1 MKKNLVIWIVFIFLL
16 ISANIANA
24 AESFDRPVIDDGGN
38 TSGGASISKQAE
50 KKRSDIIR
58 NILLDLF
65 SFGEDSKNPTNSTP
79 ESPSTS
85 QPTPTP
91 DIGNNNNLLPT
102 GAYPSITYY
111 PQPDPN
117 NILNNTGLSYP
128 SAIISNVQKCLQNRG
143 IYQAA
148 SAQTGVPWQVL
159 AGIHYTEGSC
169 DPNKS
174 LVSGRQ
180 LGVDE
185 PDLNGNCSSQYAGV
199 GKPKALP
206 GGGCGF
212 DNLLDTAVYAGN
224 HLKGKIS
231 KVPETHEELVYSL
244 AGYNGWGNTNCG
256 RTPYQFC
263 PPLFKGEDH
272 TYVFNKNPDGR
283 HETMYIVYCAD
294 RKTCR
299 ELGREPPVH
308 QQYGVLTVAGAVSS
322 LAL

>member
-1 MKKNLVIWIVFIFLL
+1 MHPVSIY
-16 ISANIANA
+16 AQAY
-24 AESFDRPVIDDGGN
+24 DRPVIDDGGN
-38 TSGGASISKQAE
+38 MSGGATKISKQAQESRESTTKKLLE
-50 KKRSDIIR
+50 KVY
-58 NILLDLF
+58 DLF
-65 SFGEDSKNPTNSTP
+65 FQADDDRRIIIPITPTH
-79 ESPSTS
+79 SPSQT
-85 QPTPTP
+85 TPP
-91 DIGNNNNLLPT
+91 SNSGNDNLLPT
-102 GAYPSITYY
+102 GIYPSITYY

-117 NILNNTGLSYP
+117 NILNNTGLNYP
-128 SAIISNVQKCLQNRG
+128 SAMIANVQKCLQNRG
-143 IYQAA
+143 VYQAA

-185 PDLNGNCSSQYAGV
+185 PDLNGNCSSQYTGV
-199 GKPKALP
+199 GKPKPIGYDASGKTL
-206 GGGCGF
+206 CAF

>member
-1 MKKNLVIWIVFIFLL
+1 MFVAFFFVLQSVY
-16 ISANIANA
+16 A
-24 AESFDRPVIDDGGN
+24 AESFDRPLIEGGGSSQD
-38 TSGGASISKQAE
+38 TTTKLSEDAQSARE
-50 KKRSDIIR
+50 TTTR
-58 NILLDLF
+58 NILEKIYDLF
-65 SFGEDSKNPTNSTP
+65 FNADDNRRIIPINPTQQP
-79 ESPSTS
+79 S

-91 DIGNNNNLLPT
+91 DIDNNSNLLPT
-102 GAYPSITYY
+102 VAYPSITYF

-117 NILNNTGLSYP
+117 NILNNTGLNYP
-128 SAIISNVQKCLQNRG
+128 SAMIANVQKCLQNRG